1 MASTADTVRGVA
13 DRHVKRL
20 TVAVE
25 DALRRG
31 VGRVSE
37 SALAAAIESGSR
49 ARAIAVAQ
57 RAVDDDDLRTLA
69 REPLEERLL
78 DVASDTA
85 DATRCAVRPTTS
97 PAEQLARSRPAADA
111 AAQVAAEASEAAVR
125 RMIGADT
132 VEVTADIRRAL
143 NTTPLRRPVD
153 IAPNVVEVENA
164 IREAAA
170 AGARFDSTGAK
181 VKHLYIADL
190 KPSAGSGGVM
200 TGDSELV
207 VRYRSNLPVPPIVV
221 NEEGVILD
229 GDVRA
234 ASAWAAGHDKI
245 YAVVVKSDD
254 GGMFMEWL
262 RWNN

>member
-1 MASTADTVRGVA
+1 MASTANTVRNVA
-13 DRHVKRL
+13 DRHVNRL

-25 DALRRG
+25 GALRRG

-37 SALAAAIESGSR
+37 SALSSAIQSGSR
-49 ARAIAVAQ
+49 ARALAIALH
-57 RAVDDDDLRTLA
+57 AVEDADLRTLV
-69 REPLEERLL
+69 REPLDERLL

-97 PAEQLARSRPAADA
+97 PAEQLARTRPAADA
-111 AAQVAAEASEAAVR
+111 AAQVTAEASEQAVR
-125 RMIGADT
+125 RMIGNDSVAM
-132 VEVTADIRRAL
+132 TADIKRAL
-143 NTTPLRRPVD
+143 DTTPLRRPVD
-153 IAPNVVEVENA
+153 ILPRADMVEQSL
-164 IREAAA
+164 REAAA
-170 AGARFDSTGAK
+170 VARFDSTGAQ

-200 TGDSELV
+200 SGDSELV

-221 NEEGVILD
+221 NEQGVIID

-234 ASAWAAGHDKI
+234 ASAWAAGHDRI
-245 YAVVVKSDD
+245 FAVVVRSDD
-254 GGMFMEWL
+254 GGMFMEWM